1 MGILATFFIV
11 AVISRMIYRIAKK
24 KSMPYIPHTPYDD
37 ITTGRNGD
45 DWTSEHF
52 QEDTKHHI
60 QYEERTEMDW
70 PPDRD

>member
-11 AVISRMIYRIAKK
+11 AVISRMIYRIAQK

-37 ITTGRNGD
+37 ITSGRKGD
-45 DWTSEHF
+45 DWSTQSV

-60 QYEERTEMDW
+60 QYEERTELEW
-70 PPDRD
+70 PPKTN

>member
-1 MGILATFFIV
+1 MSILATFFMV

-37 ITTGRNGD
+37 ITSGRNGD
-45 DWTSEHF
+45 DWTSEYF

-70 PPDRD
+70 PTDRD